1 LFCFVFSPRL
11 LPSVGY
17 LKETGTNH
25 RQSCQSALG
34 SAVKNISK
42 CNFKSWENCTPRGC
56 CSVKND
62 KCEVLENV
70 SIDKEKPTKYIP
82 HCSLTPLF
90 FSRQASGR
98 VNQICDHL
106 HLLGRDSFHVAHWN
120 HLKEPQGV
128 WPGASAE
135 DRPLA
140 APVHFQNTKKYLS
153 PQTMHIVTPN
163 LPKN

>member
-1 LFCFVFSPRL
+1 MGKLHSQGLPFC
-11 LPSVGY
+11 
-17 LKETGTNH
+17 K
-25 RQSCQSALG
+25 
-34 SAVKNISK
+34 
-42 CNFKSWENCTPRGC
+42 
-56 CSVKND
+56 KND

-128 WPGASAE
+128 CPGASAE

-140 APVHFQNTKKYLS
+140 APVHFKNTKKYVS
-153 PQTMHIVTPN
+153 PNNAYRDSESSKKLDRSIYPLLKSTFRGV
-163 LPKN
+163 